1 MNAQACLRT
10 PAAGESHLAEPEQ
23 TLPSAA
29 AQLTEKWKPPK
40 IVLPGEIASSSIVRL
55 TARIAGQPEG
65 LELLT
70 SK

>member
-10 PAAGESHLAEPEQ
+10 PAAGESRLAEPEQ

-40 IVLPGEIASSSIVRL
+40 IVLPGKVHPVRNCCYSDLKPSAALFL
-55 TARIAGQPEG
+55 TG
-65 LELLT
+65 
-70 SK
+70 